1 MVKLSCKNYG
11 FECDFEVEGDV
22 PKVIE
27 EFGKHTLEEHGI
39 DYGKE
44 SLMQFILRKGWP
56 KNFLISWMLKNFII
70 IVDLWIIFWEVWEFI
85 LN

>member
-11 FECDFEVEGDV
+11 FECDFEVEGEA

-27 EFGKHTLEEHGI
+27 EFGKHTLDEHGI

-44 SLMQFILRKGWP
+44 SLMQFILKKP
-56 KNFLISWMLKNFII
+56 DPIIS
-70 IVDLWIIFWEVWEFI
+70 
-85 LN
+85 

>member
-11 FECDFEVEGDV
+11 FECDFEVEGEV
-22 PKVIE
+22 SKVIE
-27 EFGKHTLEEHGI
+27 EFGNHTLDEHGI

-56 KNFLISWMLKNFII
+56 KK
-70 IVDLWIIFWEVWEFI
+70 
-85 LN
+85 

>member
-70 IVDLWIIFWEVWEFI
+70 IVDLWIIFWEVWELI